1 MGETSDT
8 PKLLERSAQAPAL
21 DDAAIEKAREMI
33 GVWLRRD
40 VHLPSVYEPISLH
53 DIRRWAFYSVG
64 DDNPLFHDTEYAK
77 RTIWGQNIAPP
88 TFLYTIDSGII
99 APGLRGIQWIFAG
112 GSWEHFRPVKA
123 GETITARARL
133 IDVQIKEG
141 RSAPRF
147 VNQVGEVLFTNL
159 AGDTVSRYESNIFR
173 VPRARSGGGFRFKD
187 SSKTPNAPYR
197 YSDEAIEEIA
207 HAYRT
212 EERRG
217 TEPRYW
223 EDVTVGESL
232 PVLFKGPLTLVDI
245 VGFYAGRRT
254 VYNVLKLA
262 FKERDRH
269 PHNVYYSPT
278 TNVPMHPAAGHFDV
292 EIAREVGM
300 PGAYDQG
307 WQRINWAGHLLTNWC
322 GDTGFVRRLKGRVTK
337 PNLVGDLTKLTGK
350 VTAKKKDGNEAIVE
364 IEWWGT
370 NQRDERNCDGTAA
383 VRLPSRDIA
392 IPL

>member
-1 MGETSDT
+1 MGEPTDA

-40 VHLPSVYEPISLH
+40 VHMPAVYEPISLH

-88 TFLYTIDSGII
+88 TFLYTIDSGIV

-159 AGDTVSRYESNIFR
+159 AGDVVSRYESNIFR
-173 VPRARSGGGFRFKD
+173 VPRARSGSGFRFKD
-187 SSKTPNAPYR
+187 SGKSPNAPYR
-197 YSDEAIEEIA
+197 YSDEAIAEIA
-207 HAYRT
+207 QAYRN
-212 EERRG
+212 RSAARHG
-217 TEPRYW
+217 AA
-223 EDVTVGESL
+223 L
-232 PVLFKGPLTLVDI
+232 L
-245 VGFYAGRRT
+245 GRRQ
-254 VYNVLKLA
+254 YRRQPAGALQGSADPRRHRRVLC
-262 FKERDRH
+262 R
-269 PHNVYYSPT
+269 PT
-278 TNVPMHPAAGHFDV
+278 HGLQRA
-292 EIAREVGM
+292 EARL
-300 PGAYDQG
+300 PGARPASA
-307 WQRINWAGHLLTNWC
+307 QRLLLAQHQYP
-322 GDTGFVRRLKGRVTK
+322 DAPRRRPFSNT
-337 PNLVGDLTKLTGK
+337 
-350 VTAKKKDGNEAIVE
+350 
-364 IEWWGT
+364 
-370 NQRDERNCDGTAA
+370 
-383 VRLPSRDIA
+383 
-392 IPL
+392 